1 MFEWLIALS
10 FQYVI
15 FVSVKKIMF
24 TKLSLNKN
32 KWMMPEIVD
41 KNVFKIMTL
50 LNNLVL
56 ICSFEDHN
64 LVFCSF
70 CRIHVF
76 C

>member
-50 LNNLVL
+50 LNNLVP
-56 ICSFEDHN
+56 ICMS
-64 LVFCSF
+64 
-70 CRIHVF
+70 
-76 C
+76 